1 MNRRHAMLSIMLTVV
16 GVASSYRIAVVN
28 DIHADLTYDP
38 KSLTCISKT
47 LPPANP
53 EAAKLLLASDSRP
66 ETYTALK
73 AQSVALLGQVD
84 CDPPISLLETMLKK
98 LKANGE
104 KYDAILVPGDLVA
117 HGVPLTPGADGGNY
131 TLLKETLARV
141 AEKFIEY
148 FPDTPVLPSMGNNDG
163 KYHYQG
169 IDKADKVDY
178 YGSFFKHWFTAHPT
192 NSKLPSISTIEHTF

>member
-1 MNRRHAMLSIMLTVV
+1 
-16 GVASSYRIAVVN
+16 
-28 DIHADLTYDP
+28 
-38 KSLTCISKT
+38 
-47 LPPANP
+47 
-53 EAAKLLLASDSRP
+53 
-66 ETYTALK
+66 
-73 AQSVALLGQVD
+73 
-84 CDPPISLLETMLKK
+84 MLKK

-169 IDKADKVDY
+169 IDKADKADY
-178 YGSFFKHWFTAHPT
+178 YGFFFKHWFTAHPT
-192 NSKLPSISTIEHTF
+192 NRKLPSISTIEHTF